1 MRKLL
6 LSIIICCAGGGLAF
20 GQNHYVA
27 SVTTPSASWLKI
39 DNDLVLL
46 PAAAGTHYVKLN
58 TNLDVTAANRP
69 SWLTITQTE
78 KGVLRLVNK
87 AYTGSSS
94 RTATLTL
101 NAKDGKHVELKVTQ
115 MSNALKLMLDKEEL
129 EFYPDQL
136 NDSLYVCASTA
147 LTFDCP
153 DWVSVTKV
161 TDSLYKFSADGPVYD
176 SALKQ
181 DTIKIKDGEG
191 NVLKKLP
198 ANLRYYTSNWYK
210 KPCFAVISDIHF
222 GDEYNQGWEA
232 RMPRVLRTLSSYD
245 PQLQYIFIVG
255 DVSNSGKEEE
265 YKNVKSY
272 FSNPELLNQ
281 NIKKIFVR
289 GNHDWFNGTTGV
301 AFYDKY
307 ISATDNYYIVVHGYP
322 FIALGLDNS
331 LYRGETFNAETRKFL
346 SESLADAARNYPD
359 KPIFVFTHTLPYQT
373 IIGSYDSD
381 YKACDENIDDIFSQY
396 PQVINFSGHTHMGVM
411 DPRQIYQKNYTAVN
425 DGSQKSDSHPTKYPG
440 RHHLGAEDEIDYD
453 ALTECLICHINEQ
466 DEVVMERWSTA
477 RNKKYAEDWIVSP
490 PFDKTSSFKYM
501 ARNGGKSPWWE
512 SGSAITVSEKT
523 ATSCHVTF
531 PQAKDDGEGVNRYII
546 RVTNAAGEKL
556 RNDINQS
563 ALQYMCTDQPSE
575 ITIPL
580 TDLPTGVPVTVT
592 VWARDY
598 YELSSSALTVTFT
611 LTE

>member
-6 LSIIICCAGGGLAF
+6 LSIIICCAGCGTAF
-20 GQNHYVA
+20 GQNHYVG

-46 PAAAGTHYVKLN
+46 PAEAGTHYVRLN
-58 TNLDVTAANRP
+58 TNLDVTVTNRP

-78 KGVLRLVNK
+78 MGVLRLVNK
-87 AYTGSSS
+87 AYTGSTS

-101 NAKDGKHVELKVTQ
+101 TAKDGKHLSLKVTQ
-115 MSNALKLMLDKEEL
+115 MGSGLKLLLDREEL
-129 EFYPDQL
+129 EFYPDRL
-136 NDSLYVCASTA
+136 DDSLYVCAST
-147 LTFDCP
+147 TVKFDCP
-153 DWVSVTKV
+153 DWISVTKV
-161 TDSLYKFSADGPVYD
+161 TDSLYSFSAAEPVYD
-176 SALKQ
+176 CALKQ
-181 DTIKIKDGEG
+181 DTIKVTDGEG

-198 ANLRYYTSNWYK
+198 ANLRYYASNWYK

-222 GDEYNQGWEA
+222 GDNNNQGWEA
-232 RMPRVLRTLSSYD
+232 RMPRVLKTLSAYD

-255 DVSNSGKEEE
+255 DVSNSGKEAE
-265 YKNVKSY
+265 YQNVKAY

-301 AFYDKY
+301 SLYDKY
-307 ISATDNYYIVVHGYP
+307 ISAQDNYYLTIQGYP

-331 LYRGETFNAETRKFL
+331 LYRGETFNAETIKFL
-346 SESLADAARNYPD
+346 KESLADAAKNYPD
-359 KPIFVFTHTLPYQT
+359 KPIFVFTHTLPRNT
-373 IIGSYDSD
+373 VIGSYDSD
-381 YKACDENIDDIFSQY
+381 YAAYDSNIDGIFSQY

-411 DPRQIYQKNYTAVN
+411 DPHQIYQLNYTAVN
-425 DGSQKSDSHPTKYPG
+425 DGSQKSDSHPTKWPG
-440 RHHLGAEDEIDYD
+440 RYHLGAEDEIDYN

-466 DEVVMERWSTA
+466 DEVVIERWSTA
-477 RNKKYAEDWIVSP
+477 RNRKYAEDWIVSP

-501 ARNGGKSPWWE
+501 ARNGGKNPWWE
-512 SGSAITVSEKT
+512 SGAAIKVSEKT

-546 RVTNAAGEKL
+546 RATNSDGEYLMK
-556 RNDINQS
+556 DINQS

-575 ITIPL
+575 ITMPL
-580 TDLPTGVPVTVT
+580 TGLPTGTPITVT

-598 YELSSSALTVTFT
+598 YEFSSSALTVTFT